1 MKQGRTKTPR
11 VAQQRVARAPSAT
24 LPHGVLTSGALVP
37 TARKLPFIAVALLGA
52 AIFLFGLGV
61 LPPRTIP
68 HPVAAELL
76 VERRGA
82 LALGGLL
89 TLAAGVAAYLLV

>member
-1 MKQGRTKTPR
+1 
-11 VAQQRVARAPSAT
+11 VARAPSAT
-24 LPHGVLTSGALVP
+24 LPHGILSSGALAP
-37 TARKLPFIAVALLGA
+37 AARKLPFVAVALLGA
-52 AIFLFGLGV
+52 AILLFGLGI

-89 TLAAGVAAYLLV
+89 TLAAGIAAYLLV